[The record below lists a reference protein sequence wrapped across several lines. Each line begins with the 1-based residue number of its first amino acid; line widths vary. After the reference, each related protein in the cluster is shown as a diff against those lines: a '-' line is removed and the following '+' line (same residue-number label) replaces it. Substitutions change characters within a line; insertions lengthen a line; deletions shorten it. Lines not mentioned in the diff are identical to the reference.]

1 MNLIGNIILWV
12 VYFISLYFSIFLVL
26 VYFDN
31 RDKIKSESSSL
42 IPKKIPV
49 VSILIPAYNE
59 EKTIIGTME
68 SVMNINYPKNK
79 LDVIVINDGSSDGT
93 GIQAEKFIEEHNLS
107 HFKLIS
113 HDNIGKANSMN
124 KALKLA
130 KGEFFTWLDADS
142 FVEPDTL
149 RKMLS
154 FFYNQDDPQLAIV
167 TPAMKVFKPKNVLQ
181 KIQWIE
187 YLVMIFV
194 GRLSSH
200 LDSLYVAPGPFS
212 MYRTDIIRK
221 VGGFDNSTLTE
232 DQEIAYRMQKY
243 NYRIKQCF
251 DAYVYTV
258 SPHELVPFYKQRRRW
273 YLGSISCA
281 YKYKNMIANKKY
293 GDFGIIQMIKNVI
306 GYFLALVGIGFA
318 GYFLLYPFV
327 LKIKNIWMIN
337 FDFLTLF
344 KDYTLLFDP
353 LFLDIPKVIVFGAL
367 FLTSAFFFYKAHQNA
382 KENVNAIGYLPIV
395 PYFAFY
401 YLLKGMILIVSLYE
415 FGRGKKIKW

>member
-1 MNLIGNIILWV
+1 MP
-12 VYFISLYFSIFLVL
+12 S
-26 VYFDN
+26 
-31 RDKIKSESSSL
+31 
-42 IPKKIPV
+42 
-49 VSILIPAYNE
+49 VSVLIPAYNE
-59 EKTIIGTME
+59 GKTIVGTME
-68 SVMNINYPKNK
+68 SVMNINYPKDK
-79 LDVIVINDGSSDGT
+79 LDVIIINDGSSDDT
-93 GIQAEKFIEEHNLS
+93 EIQANNFIKKHNLTN
-107 HFKLIS
+107 FRLIS
-113 HDNIGKANSMN
+113 HDNMGKANSMN

-130 KGEFFTWLDADS
+130 KGEFFTCLDADS
-142 FVEPDTL
+142 FVDSDTL

-154 FFYNQDDPQLAIV
+154 FYYRQNDPQLAIV

-194 GRLSSH
+194 GRLTSH

-251 DAYVYTV
+251 DAYVHTV
-258 SPHELVPFYKQRRRW
+258 SPHQLIPFYKQRRRW

-281 YKYKNMIANKKY
+281 YKYKSMIANKKY

-306 GYFLALVGIGFA
+306 GYFLALIGLGFA
-318 GYFLLYPFV
+318 GYFLVYPIL
-327 LKIKNIWMIN
+327 LKIKNIWMID
-337 FDFLTLF
+337 FDLLTLL
-344 KDYTLLFDP
+344 KNYTIIFNP

-382 KENVNAIGYLPIV
+382 KEKVNAFGYLPIV

-401 YLLKGMILIVSLYE
+401 YLLKGMILIISLYE